1 MTLPCPC
8 SSRGRRGMSQALQ
21 VTALNGVPL
30 PESCHPP
37 GSGGR
42 CASGKAPPGPQ
53 GPVSTGTG
61 TPAPGLTLRHS
72 QLYAIFLVTPIK
84 KQKETKMVFMNSK
97 KDNIFLRRYSVGQ
110 GVSGLRWG
118 ITGAPGAQRAGTG
131 VRGEHGM
138 RVNPELRGR
147 VEGERAA
154 GESVDPPSTA
164 RVLLCFQAQG
174 PWSSRR

>member
-21 VTALNGVPL
+21 VTALNGAPL

-42 CASGKAPPGPQ
+42 CVSGKAPPGPQ

-97 KDNIFLRRYSVGQ
+97 KDNIFLRRYSMGR
-110 GVSGLRWG
+110 GGGGGPGLRRRHHRCPRRPAG
-118 ITGAPGAQRAGTG
+118 GDRCLRRAQACGLILNS
-131 VRGEHGM
+131 EAAW
-138 RVNPELRGR
+138 RGR
-147 VEGERAA
+147 KGR
-154 GESVDPPSTA
+154 
-164 RVLLCFQAQG
+164 
-174 PWSSRR
+174 W